1 MLGISLLALSF
12 SSGCSATPGED
23 RRGGLGYSVDT
34 RSNAR
39 SSQSVGF
46 SFVLSVVL
54 VWILFHI
61 LLAREADLGE
71 IRCSIHARERVEGQP
86 PLGEHGGL
94 L

>member
-1 MLGISLLALSF
+1 MQGISLLALSF
-12 SSGCSATPGED
+12 SSGCSTAQGED

-39 SSQSVGF
+39 SGQSVGF
-46 SFVLSVVL
+46 SFVLSIVL

-61 LLAREADLGE
+61 LLAREVDLGE
-71 IRCSIHARERVEGQP
+71 IRCNIHGGERVDGHP